1 MPKWMSE
8 RDPAVRPHPISRITV
23 TFPPAISQKKIHG
36 SICPLKRVRDRK
48 EWRFRDR
55 RCRSLG
61 GLRRRHAP
69 PPEAG
74 ALHGARHGASG
85 AVPPVGRTASFIM
98 TLPPWIEVQI
108 SSAGGSTWQPQA
120 LRDRPAPQ
128 RPARMVLLRPGTTC
142 PQSVRARS
150 CGHLEAYPTF

>member
-1 MPKWMSE
+1 MVVAAAEAKKAAAAAAAEATSVE
-8 RDPAVRPHPISRITV
+8 RAKKVEKVEKVEKLALSRGTV

-98 TLPPWIEVQI
+98 TLPPWVEDK
-108 SSAGGSTWQPQA
+108 T
-120 LRDRPAPQ
+120 
-128 RPARMVLLRPGTTC
+128 
-142 PQSVRARS
+142 
-150 CGHLEAYPTF
+150 